1 MRLYQPAFPLNP
13 FIPDNMPENEKV
25 TTAPIQVESFDL
37 KDVRLLPSRFRDNMM
52 RDSVWMTSIATNRL
66 LHSFRNNAGVF
77 AGREG
82 GYMTVKKLGGWES
95 LDCELRGHT
104 TGHLLSAYALMYA
117 STGSEIFKLKGD
129 SLVTGLAEV
138 QAALGNGYL
147 SAYPEELINRNIRGT
162 SVWAPW
168 YTLHKLFSGLID
180 QYLYT
185 DNKQALEVVT
195 RMGDWAYNKL
205 KPLDEPTRKRMIR
218 NEFGGVNES
227 FYNLYAITGDERY
240 QWLAEFFYHNDVI
253 DPLKEQRD
261 DLGTKHTN
269 TFIPKVLAEARN
281 YELTQDNDSRK
292 LTDFSGIP

>member
-1 MRLYQPAFPLNP
+1 MRNKSLILMTICAALSTGLSAQSVYPGQHAGK
-13 FIPDNMPENEKV
+13 MKKV
-25 TTAPIQVESFDL
+25 TTAPMQVESFDL

-52 RDSVWMTSIATNRL
+52 RDSAWMTSIATNRL
-66 LHSFRNNAGVF
+66 LHGFRNNAGVF

-168 YTLHKLFSGLID
+168 YTLHKL
-180 QYLYT
+180 
-185 DNKQALEVVT
+185 
-195 RMGDWAYNKL
+195 
-205 KPLDEPTRKRMIR
+205 
-218 NEFGGVNES
+218 
-227 FYNLYAITGDERY
+227 
-240 QWLAEFFYHNDVI
+240 
-253 DPLKEQRD
+253 
-261 DLGTKHTN
+261 
-269 TFIPKVLAEARN
+269 
-281 YELTQDNDSRK
+281 
-292 LTDFSGIP
+292 